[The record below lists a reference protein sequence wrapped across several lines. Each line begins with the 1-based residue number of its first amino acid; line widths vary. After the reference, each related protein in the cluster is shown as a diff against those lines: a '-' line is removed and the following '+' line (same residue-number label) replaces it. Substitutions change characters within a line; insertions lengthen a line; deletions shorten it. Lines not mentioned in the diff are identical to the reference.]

1 MRSIILACLFI
12 VATPFAIFGQVQV
25 QVDLARFQ
33 QGNSPLVEV
42 QMYFSGSSMVSIPTP
57 DGQWR
62 SAVDVLLYFSRDS
75 QIIQY
80 DHFILTSPSEP
91 EPDLDFVDVRRY
103 TLPEGNYSIHFEAF
117 DIHQPSDTLSIY
129 RDLQLG
135 REQEDIPFQLS
146 DPVLLAKAYAST
158 ESNALTH
165 HGYYMEP
172 IPHRFYPQTAE
183 LLYFYQEVYARETGV
198 DPGTYQYA
206 YYIERQ
212 MGDGSS
218 RRVQQAVTKT
228 RKVRPVDPV
237 LMQMDIRK
245 LSSGNYRLVTEVR
258 DRDLNLLN
266 TSAVSFQRANPYLD
280 SEDNLALAGPKG
292 DILDSFLINLSIE
305 ELNYSLRAIAA
316 RIPEKDVELLNAT
329 IRNSRTK
336 AKRDLLFSYF
346 VRENA
351 NRPDKAYEAYMISAR
366 AVDEKF
372 RSGFGYGFETDRG
385 FAWMKYGQ
393 PNDVVQVE
401 DEPHAPPYEIW
412 IYDEFPFTGQRN
424 VKFLF
429 YNPSLAPGDYQLL
442 HSTARNERQNIR
454 WEIELYEKAG
464 ANEID
469 GSNFQD
475 ATGVKDQYYRNA
487 RRYFNDF

>member
-1 MRSIILACLFI
+1 MLTCLFF
-12 VATPFAIFGQVQV
+12 VALPLVNYGQVQV

-33 QGNSPLVEV
+33 QVGSPLVEV
-42 QMYFSGSSMVSIPTP
+42 QMYFSGSSLVSVPTP
-57 DGQWR
+57 DGKWR
-62 SAVDVLLYFSRDS
+62 SSVDVLLYFSRDS

-80 DHFILTSPSEP
+80 DHFILTSPSQL
-91 EPDLDFVDVRRY
+91 EPDLDFVDVRRFS
-103 TLPEGNYSIHFEAF
+103 LPAGIYSVHFEAF
-117 DIHQPSDTLSIY
+117 DVHQPKDTLSIF

-135 REQEDIPFQLS
+135 GEQEDVSFALS
-146 DPVLLAKAYAST
+146 DPVLLAKAYASK
-158 ESNALTH
+158 EINALTH

-172 IPHRFYPQTAE
+172 IPHRYYPQTAE
-183 LLYFYQEVYARETGV
+183 LLYFYQEVYAQEGGEQA
-198 DPGTYQYA
+198 DTYQYT
-206 YYIERQ
+206 YYVERQ
-212 MGDGSS
+212 MGDGST

-228 RKVRPVDPV
+228 RKVRPLDPV
-237 LMQMDIRK
+237 LMQMDIRN
-245 LSSGNYRLVTEVR
+245 LSSGNYRLITEVR

-266 TSAVSFQRANPYLD
+266 TSAVAFQRSNPYLD
-280 SEDNLALAGPKG
+280 VEGNIVQDGPKG

-305 ELNYSLRAIAA
+305 DLNYSLRAIAA
-316 RIPEKDVELLNAT
+316 RVPEKDVELLNAT
-329 IRNSRTK
+329 IQNLK
-336 AKRDLLFSYF
+336 AKPKRELLFGYF
-346 VRENA
+346 IRENA
-351 NRPDKAYEAYMISAR
+351 NRPDKAYEDYMVSAR
-366 AVDEKF
+366 AVDQKF

-393 PNDVVQVE
+393 PNDIVQVE

-454 WEIELYEKAG
+454 WEVELYEKVG
-464 ANEID
+464 ANELD
-469 GSNFQD
+469 GSNIQD